1 MSAATIPNPKD
12 AEKRLKGSVAAVKRG
27 SILGRLF
34 HRGGVK
40 AIMRDRRGCCV
51 VAVLVLVDK
60 SVPLDGMV
68 MEIDAGGALFRPAST
83 YILDRGR
90 AEIVLRF
97 ADSEITGRISAV
109 SALGYEVI
117 FHAPMSTTAVEAI
130 IRDFGAAG
138 TLRA

>member
-1 MSAATIPNPKD
+1 M
-12 AEKRLKGSVAAVKRG
+12 
-27 SILGRLF
+27 
-34 HRGGVK
+34 
-40 AIMRDRRGCCV
+40 
-51 VAVLVLVDK
+51 VLVDK

-90 AEIVLRF
+90 AEIALRF
-97 ADSEITGRISAV
+97 ADREVTGRISAA

-130 IRDFGAAG
+130 VRDFGAAG